1 MQLLHY
7 SFDLWMTIIKSNP
20 QLKLER
26 TAYFQKHYNR
36 YEKTADEIN
45 HALRKVDI
53 LCNALNEKTGESIS
67 SENMYLMAIADI
79 NNGDTWMLKEIDLV
93 RLYADM
99 ETLMLEYSPIP
110 YCSQTERTLATL
122 RERPNTTLGLLS
134 NTGYTKGRT
143 LRKILNRN
151 GLGQYFDF
159 QLYSDEANMAKP
171 NPMFF
176 ETMISNARN
185 CLPERPVELH
195 QMIHIGDNEHAD
207 IAGAAN
213 AGISSLLVNSNNSCI
228 STILSL

>member
-20 QLKLER
+20 QLKVER
-26 TAYFQKHYNR
+26 VAYFQKHFNNYG
-36 YEKTADEIN
+36 KTADEIN
-45 HALRKVDI
+45 LSLRKVDI

-79 NNGDTWMLKEIDLV
+79 NNGDTGIFTDIDME

-99 ETLMLEYSPIP
+99 EMLMLEYSPIP
-110 YCSQTERTLATL
+110 YCSQTERTLAAL
-122 RERPNTTLGLLS
+122 RKLPHATLGLLS

-143 LRKILNRN
+143 LSKILERN

-171 NPMFF
+171 NPLFF
-176 ETMISNARN
+176 DTMINIARS
-185 CLPERPVELH
+185 CRPEREIEA
-195 QMIHIGDNEHAD
+195 QQIIHIGDNAHAD
-207 IAGAAN
+207 IAGAIK
-213 AGISSLLVNSNNSCI
+213 AGIKSLLVNSNNCCI
-228 STILSL
+228 STILSQ